1 VGRLGTIFWR
11 TRYVLSIF
19 SYLTLATFLIYSK
32 GAKVHI
38 MFMFM
43 FPDHRLLSQ
52 QRKTM
57 EKKRGRLNG
66 RLRREHFMVFSHQKL
81 PTFSMTRIATGSFQ
95 RLQNKPRE
103 ELKLQGNS

>member
-19 SYLTLATFLIYSK
+19 SYLTFVAFLICSK
-32 GAKVHI
+32 GIEVH
-38 MFMFM
+38 MFIFM
-43 FPDHRLLSQ
+43 FPDHRLLSP
-52 QRKTM
+52 QRKTTA
-57 EKKRGRLNG
+57 KKRGRLNG
-66 RLRREHFMVFSHQKL
+66 RLHRGHFMVFSHLKL

-95 RLQNKPRE
+95 RLQNKPRD